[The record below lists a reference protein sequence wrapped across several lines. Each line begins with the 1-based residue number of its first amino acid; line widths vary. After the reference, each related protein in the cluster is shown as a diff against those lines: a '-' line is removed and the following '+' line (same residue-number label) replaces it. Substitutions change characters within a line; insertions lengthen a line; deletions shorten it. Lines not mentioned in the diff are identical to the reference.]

1 MPVCAE
7 MIVVVND
14 RCRRLQALQGT
25 PAAKYEYR
33 LIRRF
38 YNKIPVLML
47 LCYSE
52 DSITVVD
59 VAGKRSY
66 LRQSRILTVS
76 LKLPS

>member
-25 PAAKYEYR
+25 YEYH

-38 YNKIPVLML
+38 YNKIPVLVL

-52 DSITVVD
+52 DSIIVVD
-59 VAGKRSY
+59 VAGKRGY